1 MTTSFSFDS
10 LLQKASCLAA
20 NPPLTDGLVLYEYEG
35 RGSPAGSVGRCSLLE
50 SDNDLEFLNNLGSK
64 FLTLAELCH
73 PPKPPV
79 PPPKTE
85 QVVKSV
91 ETSFKTESSISTS
104 TVQVT
109 KTIQP
114 PPEVQSSVTKVETVN
129 KSAMLPSAKAS
140 EMLFVQ
146 QQPLF
151 YLVEQQI
158 PNTVFVE
165 SPTQGLYVINGNPG
179 MEGLILQGGNVS
191 QATLSRGQ
199 QAMYVING
207 APVAANQPIQ
217 LQMEGQ
223 EQETV
228 LGFSPVSSPI
238 GSPGGVLL
246 MQTHFQENPLQGAT
260 SRPPILL
267 ADVPTLGKQKKK
279 KTPAES
285 LGTKEVEPKAKD
297 TAPSK

>member
-1 MTTSFSFDS
+1 M
-10 LLQKASCLAA
+10 
-20 NPPLTDGLVLYEYEG
+20 LYEYEG
-35 RGSPAGSVGRCSLLE
+35 RDTPAGSVGSCSLLE
-50 SDNDLEFLNNLGSK
+50 SDDDLEFLNNLGSK

-91 ETSFKTESSISTS
+91 QTSFKTKSSVSTS
-104 TVQVT
+104 TIQVP
-109 KTIQP
+109 KTIP
-114 PPEVQSSVTKVETVN
+114 PPQEVHQSSVTKVEMVN
-129 KSAMLPSAKAS
+129 KSATVPSAKAS

-146 QQPLF
+146 QQSLF

-165 SPTQGLYVINGNPG
+165 SPTQGLYVINGNPVT
-179 MEGLILQGGNVS
+179 EGLILQGGNIS
-191 QATLSRGQ
+191 PATLSRGQ

-207 APVAANQPIQ
+207 APIAANQSIQ

-228 LGFSPVSSPI
+228 LEFSPVSSPI

-246 MQTHFQENPLQGAT
+246 MKTHFQENPMQGAT

-279 KTPAES
+279 KTPAVP
-285 LGTKEVEPKAKD
+285 LGTKEVESKAKD
-297 TAPSK
+297 SAPSK